1 MNISKIVFSKIKSA
15 LWFFEEKQTIETH
28 VLFNANKGLNFLF
41 EEELFYSH
49 I

>member
-1 MNISKIVFSKIKSA
+1 MNIIVKLYFQKKKC
-15 LWFFEEKQTIETH
+15 FVVFEEKQTIETH

-41 EEELFYSH
+41 EEELFDSH